1 MAGFESIFLKNIKKY
16 KYIIILF
23 IGVLIGSCYINFI
36 RKGLIQSMD
45 IYSDKYLS
53 DYIDT
58 SVNNITLWQYIIRT
72 RLRDFIVLCGVGLT
86 IFSNAALSLYI
97 FYLGICNGLLISIAV
112 MHYGFGGTL
121 VYIISIFPH
130 YIFYGVTL
138 YLITRLFGISG
149 YSIKNIA
156 ARNVIFIILAA
167 MVFLITGTYF
177 EAYIN
182 PFLIKNLYV
191 FLY

>member
-1 MAGFESIFLKNIKKY
+1 MAEFKSIFLKNIKKY

-23 IGVLIGSCYINFI
+23 IGVLVGSCYINFI

-97 FYLGICNGLLISIAV
+97 F
-112 MHYGFGGTL
+112 
-121 VYIISIFPH
+121 
-130 YIFYGVTL
+130 
-138 YLITRLFGISG
+138 
-149 YSIKNIA
+149 
-156 ARNVIFIILAA
+156 
-167 MVFLITGTYF
+167 
-177 EAYIN
+177 
-182 PFLIKNLYV
+182 
-191 FLY
+191 